1 MQGEREEVNQE
12 GNNDKADNTGNNVGT
27 KSRLSIISYRTNA
40 EFEITYDGHLGVTKL
55 APKVLNGVETDKS
68 SDKETNKL
76 DTADTANAETS
87 HEEPKE
93 PLRVETVVAL
103 VVELRPAEDGGDSTA
118 QQHGVEQDETA
129 DGGVGVFAENHQS
142 YEPDSR
148 TSKLELPSSEV
159 GQGDAKNT
167 ESCVEDTHDG
177 VVNFFGVLFAGLELE
192 GTVVSSEDSR
202 ETNKHLAKRRV
213 NIEVVL
219 MLDIVRTELAEAKE
233 ELEKCWHRRSQ
244 RDVLSLVPSNNVAD
258 TNLV

>member
-1 MQGEREEVNQE
+1 M
-12 GNNDKADNTGNNVGT
+12 GT

-55 APKVLNGVETDKS
+55 APKVFNGVETDKS

-177 VVNFFGVLFAGLELE
+177 VVNFFGILFAGLELE
-192 GTVVSSEDSR
+192 CTVVSSEDSR
-202 ETNKHLAKRRV
+202 ETNKHLAERRV

-233 ELEKCWHRRSQ
+233 ELEKCWDRRSQ

>member
-1 MQGEREEVNQE
+1 M
-12 GNNDKADNTGNNVGT
+12 
-27 KSRLSIISYRTNA
+27 A
-40 EFEITYDGHLGVTKL
+40 EFEITYDGHLGVTEL

-177 VVNFFGVLFAGLELE
+177 VVNFFWVLFAGLELE
-192 GTVVSSEDSR
+192 GTVVSSKDSR
-202 ETNKHLAKRRV
+202 ETNKHLAQRRV

-219 MLDIVRTELAEAKE
+219 MLDIVRTELAEARE
-233 ELEKCWHRRSQ
+233 ELEKC
-244 RDVLSLVPSNNVAD
+244 
-258 TNLV
+258 